1 MFGGAVCMNK
11 IIVASSPCLHGTVC
25 ASGSKNASLPI
36 LASALLSEEEII
48 LEDIPKLKDIKAMC
62 DILESI
68 GAEIS
73 RYKNTVKITARQID
87 PLAPPYEL
95 VSQLRGSFLLAG
107 PLLTRFGKV
116 KISLP
121 GGCRIGTRPVDLHL
135 KGFALM
141 GAEIEQGHGFVEAN
155 CSRLHGAKIYLD
167 VPSVGAT
174 ENIMMAATLA
184 EGETIIENASVEP
197 EVEDLA
203 KCLQSMGAQ
212 IDGSGTDTITIRGV
226 EKLAGARHKV
236 IPDRIEIGTY
246 MIAAA
251 LTRGNITVE
260 NVIHEHINPTTA
272 KLKEMGIEIIE
283 YENAIDIRAGEI
295 MKATSVKTM
304 PFPGFPTD
312 MQAPF
317 MSLMSVVPGTSMIV
331 ETIYENRFMHVA
343 ELNRM
348 GANIK
353 TEGRTAIV
361 EGVSN
366 LTGAKVNA
374 TDLRSGAALILA
386 GLVGKGDTEIGEI
399 GHIERGYYNIVE
411 KLQGLGAKIEKK

>member
-1 MFGGAVCMNK
+1 MNK
-11 IIVASSPCLHGTVC
+11 IIVSSSPCLHGNVC
-25 ASGSKNASLPI
+25 ASGSKNASLPL
-36 LASALLSEEEII
+36 LASALLSEEESL

-62 DILESI
+62 DLLESI
-68 GAEIS
+68 GAEVS
-73 RYKNTVKITARQID
+73 RYKNTVKVKAKEID

-107 PLLTRFGKV
+107 PLLARFGKV
-116 KISLP
+116 RISLP

-135 KGFALM
+135 KGFGLM
-141 GAEIEQGHGFVEAN
+141 GAEIDQGHGYVEAS
-155 CSRLHGAKIYLD
+155 CKKLCGTKIYLD

-184 EGETIIENASVEP
+184 EGETVIENASVEP

-203 KCLQSMGAQ
+203 KSLQSMGAK
-212 IDGSGTDTITIRGV
+212 IEGAGTDTIIIQGC
-226 EKLAGARHKV
+226 EKLHGARHRV
-236 IPDRIEIGTY
+236 IPDRIEIGTF

-251 LTRGNITVE
+251 LTKGDVTIE
-260 NVIHEHINPTTA
+260 NVICEHINPTTA

-283 YENAIDIRAGEI
+283 HENTIEVRPGPGDPL
-295 MKATSVKTM
+295 KATSVKTM

-348 GANIK
+348 GAHIK

-361 EGVSN
+361 EGVPN

-399 GHIERGYYNIVE
+399 GHVERGYYNIVE